1 MSDINDEEVEINS
14 EIRIRATQNALLQ
27 LNINHLISDTMKRI
41 LTIFAAI
48 VSAAVSALAQDSG
61 PREKASHYYVTTEF
75 NLTGADFQGW
85 GKPDFGSYGF
95 TVSPGYRFNPHW
107 AVFVPVNAE
116 VLLIN
121 RQSTK
126 NFIEQGTLGLG
137 GSYTLT
143 MKDHMALEF
152 VVSCNSTYIKSDLN
166 YFKAK
171 AAVNFG
177 FHGLGGTPYVGIGCS
192 YLSPY
197 SNITNDKVMIEINLG
212 FTIF

>member
-1 MSDINDEEVEINS
+1 
-14 EIRIRATQNALLQ
+14 
-27 LNINHLISDTMKRI
+27 MKRI
-41 LTIFAAI
+41 LTILVVI
-48 VSAAVSALAQDSG
+48 VLTTVSASAQDSNY
-61 PREKASHYYVTTEF
+61 REKASHFYATAEF
-75 NLTGADFQGW
+75 NITGADYQGW

-107 AVFVPVNAE
+107 AVFVPVNVD
-116 VLLIN
+116 VLLLN

-126 NFIEQGTLGLG
+126 NFVEQGTLGLG

-143 MKDHMALEF
+143 MKDHKALEF
-152 VVSCNSTYIKSDLN
+152 VLSGNSTYIRSDLN

-192 YLSPY
+192 YLSQY
-197 SNITNDKVMIEINLG
+197 GNVGNGKVMFEVNIG

>member
-1 MSDINDEEVEINS
+1 
-14 EIRIRATQNALLQ
+14 
-27 LNINHLISDTMKRI
+27 MKRI
-41 LTIFAAI
+41 LTILAVI
-48 VSAAVSALAQDSG
+48 VLTTVSASAQDSNY
-61 PREKASHYYVTTEF
+61 REKASHFYATAEF
-75 NLTGADFQGW
+75 NLTGGDYQGW

-95 TVSPGYRFNPHW
+95 TVSPGYRFNQHW
-107 AVFVPVNAE
+107 DVFVPVNAD
-116 VLLIN
+116 VLLLN

-126 NFIEQGTLGLG
+126 NFVEQGTLDLG

-143 MKDHMALEF
+143 MKDHKAIEF
-152 VVSCNSTYIKSDLN
+152 VLSGNSTYIKSDLN

-197 SNITNDKVMIEINLG
+197 GNVANDKVMFEINFG

>member
-1 MSDINDEEVEINS
+1 
-14 EIRIRATQNALLQ
+14 
-27 LNINHLISDTMKRI
+27 MKRI
-41 LTIFAAI
+41 LIILSVI
-48 VSAAVSALAQDSG
+48 VLTAVSASAQDSNY
-61 PREKASHYYVTTEF
+61 REKASHFYATAEF

-107 AVFVPVNAE
+107 AVFVPVNAD
-116 VLLIN
+116 VLLLN

-126 NFIEQGTLGLG
+126 NFVEQGTLGLG

-143 MKDHMALEF
+143 MKDHKALEF
-152 VVSCNSTYIKSDLN
+152 VLSGNSTYIKSDLN

-177 FHGLGGTPYVGIGCS
+177 FHGLGRTPYVGIGCS
-192 YLSPY
+192 YLNPY
-197 SNITNDKVMIEINLG
+197 GNVEKDKVMFEISFG
-212 FTIF
+212 FTMF

>member
-1 MSDINDEEVEINS
+1 
-14 EIRIRATQNALLQ
+14 
-27 LNINHLISDTMKRI
+27 MKRI
-41 LTIFAAI
+41 VTILAAI
-48 VSAAVSALAQDSG
+48 VLAAVSASAQDSNF
-61 PREKASHYYVTTEF
+61 REKVSHFYTTTEF
-75 NLTGADFQGW
+75 NMTNADFQGY

-95 TVSPGYRFNPHW
+95 TISPGYRFNQHW
-107 AVFVPVNAE
+107 AVFVPVNADI
-116 VLLIN
+116 LLLN

-126 NFIEQGTLGLG
+126 NFVEQGTLGLG

-143 MKDHMALEF
+143 MKDHKALEF
-152 VVSCNSTYIKSDLN
+152 VVSGNSTYIKSDLN

-177 FHGLGGTPYVGIGCS
+177 FHGLGDTPYVGIGCS

-197 SNITNDKVMIEINLG
+197 GNIGNGKVMFEVNIG